1 MQWRVEWKTRNKVM
15 TDVLKVESEALQSSS
30 QVTKTACLSEV
41 FPPGKSFAVNNCSS
55 MKLTSIEVKTDTGQ

>member
-1 MQWRVEWKTRNKVM
+1 M

-30 QVTKTACLSEV
+30 QVTKLHV
-41 FPPGKSFAVNNCSS
+41 FQRYFPPGKSFAVNNCSS